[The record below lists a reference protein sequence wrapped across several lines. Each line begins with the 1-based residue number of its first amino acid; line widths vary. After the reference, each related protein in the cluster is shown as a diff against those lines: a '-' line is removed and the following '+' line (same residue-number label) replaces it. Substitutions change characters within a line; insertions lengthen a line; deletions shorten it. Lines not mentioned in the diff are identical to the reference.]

1 VAARTQAA
9 SAGQTTADVYL
20 SLRTLFVRSILIGR
34 GMPAIH
40 RGTGRGLMYGGLVKF
55 VVKPGMRS
63 EFLEF
68 LRWDA
73 KVAKDT
79 EPGTLRFDVWTS
91 PEPDVVYVYETY
103 TDEEALEVHKNN
115 EPCKKF
121 LEVLQHEM
129 LEEWGEAIPFAE
141 SITSNIDE

>member
-1 VAARTQAA
+1 
-9 SAGQTTADVYL
+9 
-20 SLRTLFVRSILIGR
+20 
-34 GMPAIH
+34 
-40 RGTGRGLMYGGLVKF
+40 MYGGLVKF

-73 KVAKDT
+73 QVAKDT

-103 TDEEALEVHKNN
+103 KDEEAFEVHKNH

-121 LEVLQHEM
+121 LEILQYEM
-129 LEEWGEAIPFAE
+129 LEEWGEAISLEEP
-141 SITSNIDE
+141 SVTSNVDE

>member
-1 VAARTQAA
+1 M
-9 SAGQTTADVYL
+9 D
-20 SLRTLFVRSILIGR
+20 
-34 GMPAIH
+34 
-40 RGTGRGLMYGGLVKF
+40 GGVVKF
-55 VVKPGMRS
+55 VVKPGMRA

-91 PEPDVVYVYETY
+91 PEPEVVYVYETY
-103 TDEEALEVHKNN
+103 TDEAALQVHKNN
-115 EPCKKF
+115 EPFKKF
-121 LEVLQHEM
+121 DKILQYEI
-129 LEEWGEAIPFAE
+129 LKEWGEAIPFAE

>member
-1 VAARTQAA
+1 
-9 SAGQTTADVYL
+9 
-20 SLRTLFVRSILIGR
+20 
-34 GMPAIH
+34 
-40 RGTGRGLMYGGLVKF
+40 MYGGLVKF
-55 VVKPGMRS
+55 VAKPGMRS

-73 KVAKDT
+73 QVAKDT

-103 TDEEALEVHKNN
+103 KDEEALEVHKNN
-115 EPCKKF
+115 EPFKKF
-121 LEVLQHEM
+121 DEILQHEM

-141 SITSNIDE
+141 SIASNVDE

>member
-1 VAARTQAA
+1 
-9 SAGQTTADVYL
+9 
-20 SLRTLFVRSILIGR
+20 
-34 GMPAIH
+34 
-40 RGTGRGLMYGGLVKF
+40 MYGALVKF

-103 TDEEALEVHKNN
+103 TGRPSLSRRALHPTSMSDLA
-115 EPCKKF
+115 EPAQCHGTWF
-121 LEVLQHEM
+121 SAPDVTELLR
-129 LEEWGEAIPFAE
+129 
-141 SITSNIDE
+141 

>member
-1 VAARTQAA
+1 
-9 SAGQTTADVYL
+9 
-20 SLRTLFVRSILIGR
+20 
-34 GMPAIH
+34 MPETD
-40 RGTGRGLMYGGLVKF
+40 RGTGKGLMYGGLVKF

-103 TDEEALEVHKNN
+103 TDEEAFEVHQNN
-115 EPCKKF
+115 EPFKKF
-121 LEVLQHEM
+121 DEILREM
-129 LEEWGEAIPFAE
+129 IEEWALAIPFVE
-141 SITSNIDE
+141 SVTSNVDE

>member
-1 VAARTQAA
+1 
-9 SAGQTTADVYL
+9 
-20 SLRTLFVRSILIGR
+20 
-34 GMPAIH
+34 
-40 RGTGRGLMYGGLVKF
+40 MYGGLVKF

-91 PEPDVVYVYETY
+91 PEPNVVYVYETY
-103 TDEEALEVHKNN
+103 KDEAALEVHKNN
-115 EPCKKF
+115 EPFKKF
-121 LEVLQHEM
+121 DEILCDEM
-129 LEEWGEAIPFAE
+129 IEEWGLAVPFAE
-141 SITSNIDE
+141 SVTSNVDE

>member
-1 VAARTQAA
+1 
-9 SAGQTTADVYL
+9 
-20 SLRTLFVRSILIGR
+20 
-34 GMPAIH
+34 
-40 RGTGRGLMYGGLVKF
+40 MYGALVKF

-91 PEPDVVYVYETY
+91 PEPDVVYVYG
-103 TDEEALEVHKNN
+103 N
-115 EPCKKF
+115 
-121 LEVLQHEM
+121 
-129 LEEWGEAIPFAE
+129 
-141 SITSNIDE
+141 